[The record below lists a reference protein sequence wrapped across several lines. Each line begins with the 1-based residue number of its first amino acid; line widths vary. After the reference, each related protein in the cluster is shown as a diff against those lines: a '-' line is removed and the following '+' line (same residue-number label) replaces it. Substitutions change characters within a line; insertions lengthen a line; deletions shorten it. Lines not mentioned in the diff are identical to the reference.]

1 MAEEKIGTILH
12 YWPRAGSAQIELDHG
27 VVQVGDRI
35 RIRGHGHDFVQ
46 EVLSLE
52 IEHTSKSEGYP
63 GEHIAI
69 AVDQPVHERDEV
81 FIIRRPKI
89 SLLSDDEDELP

>member
-1 MAEEKIGTILH
+1 MPEEKIGMIVH
-12 YWPRAGSAQIELDHG
+12 VWPKAGSAQIELDHG
-27 VVQVGDRI
+27 IIQVGDAI
-35 RIRGHGHDFVQ
+35 RIRGHGHEFVQ

-52 IEHTSKSEGYP
+52 IDHRSKSEGYP

-81 FIIRRPKI
+81 FIIRQPKI
-89 SLLSDDEDELP
+89 SLLSDE

>member
-1 MAEEKIGTILH
+1 MPEDRVGWIAH
-12 YWPRAGSAQIELDHG
+12 VWPKAGSAQIELDHG
-27 VVQVGDRI
+27 VIQVGDRI

-52 IEHTSKSEGYP
+52 IEHRSKSEGHP

-69 AVDQPVHERDEV
+69 AVDQPVHEKDEV
-81 FIIRRPKI
+81 FVIREAKHT
-89 SLLSDDEDELP
+89 LLND